1 MVIAQKLFNQF
12 LKLTMI
18 NRDYKGFSR
27 NKPLF
32 ARKKSRRKGVIIT
45 ISALSVVFAA
55 VSYLAMTPG
64 QESTTQEKQ
73 QELLTLQLSSD
84 DTKASSQPAQLD
96 TQSGSLA
103 LSEDTLETAEQTLAE
118 KTDRSSASSIDKQS
132 ASKNLNEA
140 TDAIKNF
147 VKKTTKPRYD
157 WQTVT
162 VAKGESLARIFNK
175 LGFSSKDLH
184 YMMQS
189 DEQVKILKKIRPG
202 HTLEF
207 AANDDKEFH
216 GLRYPFNSSDT
227 LVITKLEDKKFHVS
241 LDVKPIEFKQR
252 FATATITSSFYNAGK
267 QAGLPDGVIMA
278 LAGVFEYDIDF
289 ALEIRKNDSF
299 SVLYEEKFID
309 GKKVGYGNILSAEF
323 NNMGEHYAAV
333 RYTDTNNRTAYYT
346 PEGKALRKSFLRAPL
361 QFNYVSSNFNPKRFH
376 PIQKRVKPH
385 RGTDYR
391 APIGTPVRAAG
402 DGRVAKSAYNRF
414 NGNYVFIQHG
424 GNIVTKYLH
433 FSKRAVKAGQRV
445 KQGQI
450 IGYVG
455 STGMSQAPHLHYEF
469 VVNGVHRNP
478 RRVKLPHA
486 APVPKTEM
494 ARFQELSKPL
504 MTQLETERTTYF
516 ARLNDQESSGTAS
529 NSKLQK

>member
-1 MVIAQKLFNQF
+1 
-12 LKLTMI
+12 MI

-32 ARKKSRRKGVIIT
+32 ARKKSRRKGAIIT

-64 QESTTQEKQ
+64 EESSTQENQQ
-73 QELLTLQLSSD
+73 QELLTLQLSSE
-84 DTKASSQPAQLD
+84 DTNAS
-96 TQSGSLA
+96 TQASDPDSTSGTLA
-103 LSEDTLETAEQTLAE
+103 LSEDTLEPAKQTLAE
-118 KTDRSSASSIDKQS
+118 NTKKDSDQSIDQQQASSNLDE
-132 ASKNLNEA
+132 AKN
-140 TDAIKNF
+140 AIKNF
-147 VKKTTKPRYD
+147 VKNTTKPKYD
-157 WQTVT
+157 WETVT

-184 YMMQS
+184 YMMQA

-207 AANDDKEFH
+207 AADDEKKFH
-216 GLRYPFNSSDT
+216 SLRYPFNSSDT
-227 LVITKLEDKKFHVS
+227 LVITKLEDKQFDVS
-241 LDVKPIEFKQR
+241 LDVKPIEYKQR

-267 QAGLPDGVIMA
+267 QAGLPDGVIME

-299 SVLYEEKFID
+299 SVLYEEKYID
-309 GKKVGYGNILSAEF
+309 GKRAGYGNILSAEF

-333 RYTDTNNRTAYYT
+333 RYTDTNQRTAYYT

-361 QFNYVSSNFNPKRFH
+361 KFNYVSSNFNPKRFH

-424 GNIVTKYLH
+424 GNITTKYLH

-455 STGMSQAPHLHYEF
+455 STGMSQASHLHYEF

-486 APVPKTEM
+486 APVPKAEM

-516 ARLNDQESSGTAS
+516 ARLNDQESAGTAS
-529 NSKLQK
+529 SSKLQK

>member
-1 MVIAQKLFNQF
+1 
-12 LKLTMI
+12 MI
-18 NRDYKGFSR
+18 NRDYKGFNRS
-27 NKPLF
+27 KPLF
-32 ARKKSRRKGVIIT
+32 SRKKSRRKGAIVT

-64 QESTTQEKQ
+64 EESSTQEKQ
-73 QELLTLQLSSD
+73 QEILTLQLSTD
-84 DTKASSQPAQLD
+84 DNNSTANSANLD
-96 TQSGSLA
+96 TESNSLPLTDGVLEPA
-103 LSEDTLETAEQTLAE
+103 KQKLSTNEQAH
-118 KTDRSSASSIDKQS
+118 
-132 ASKNLNEA
+132 SKNPQNSQDLEQA
-140 TDAIKNF
+140 TTAIKEF
-147 VKKTTKPRYD
+147 VKKTTKPKYD
-157 WQTVT
+157 WQTVK
-162 VAKGESLARIFNK
+162 VAKGESLSRIFNK

-184 YMMQS
+184 YIMQS
-189 DEQVKILKKIRPG
+189 DDQVDILKKIRPG

-207 AANDDKEFH
+207 AANENKGFQE
-216 GLRYPFNSSDT
+216 LRYPFNSSDT
-227 LVITKLEDKKFHVS
+227 LVITKLADKEFDVS
-241 LDVKPIEFKQR
+241 LDKKPIEFKQR

-267 QAGLPDGVIMA
+267 QAGLPDGVIME

-299 SVLYEEKFID
+299 SVLYEEKYID
-309 GKKVGYGNILSAEF
+309 GKKAGYGNILSAEF
-323 NNMGEHYAAV
+323 YNMGEHYAAV
-333 RYTDTNNRTAYYT
+333 RYTDTNGRTAYYT

-361 QFNYVSSNFNPKRFH
+361 KFNYVSSNFNPKRFH
-376 PIQKRVKPH
+376 PIQKRVKAH

-402 DGRVAKSAYNRF
+402 DGRVVKSAYNRF

-424 GNIVTKYLH
+424 GNITTKYLH

-478 RRVKLPHA
+478 RTVKLPHA
-486 APVPKTEM
+486 APVPKAEM
-494 ARFQELSKPL
+494 ARFQEHSKPL
-504 MTQLETERTTYF
+504 VARLETERTTYF
-516 ARLNDQESSGTAS
+516 ARLNDEKSAGSAS

>member
-18 NRDYKGFSR
+18 NRDYKGFNSK
-27 NKPLF
+27 KPLF
-32 ARKKSRRKGVIIT
+32 ARKKNRRKGAIIT
-45 ISALSVVFAA
+45 ISALSVIFAA

-64 QESTTQEKQ
+64 EESSTQENNKQ

-84 DTKASSQPAQLD
+84 DTQSSSQPANLD
-96 TQSGSLA
+96 TASSQSE
-103 LSEDTLETAEQTLAE
+103 LSEGALELAKELPAESKANDSMNSQRASAE
-118 KTDRSSASSIDKQS
+118 LS
-132 ASKNLNEA
+132 EA

-147 VKKTTKPRYD
+147 VKKTTKPRFE
-157 WQTVT
+157 WQTIE
-162 VAKGESLARIFNK
+162 VAKGESLARIFKK

-184 YMMQS
+184 YMMQA
-189 DEQVKILKKIRPG
+189 DDKVDILKKIRPG

-207 AANDDKEFH
+207 AANDEKEFH
-216 GLRYPFNSSDT
+216 SMRYPFNSSDT
-227 LVITKLEDKKFHVS
+227 LVITKIADKEFHVS

-267 QAGLPDGVIMA
+267 QAGLPDGVIME

-299 SVLYEEKFID
+299 SVLYEEKYID

-333 RYTDTNNRTAYYT
+333 RYTDTNGRTAYYT

-402 DGRVAKSAYNRF
+402 DGRVTKSSYNRF

-424 GNIVTKYLH
+424 GNIETKYLH

-486 APVPKTEM
+486 APVPKAEM
-494 ARFQELSKPL
+494 ARFQEHSKPL
-504 MTQLETERTTYF
+504 MSQLETERTTYF
-516 ARLNDQESSGTAS
+516 ARLNEQEASGTAS

>member
-1 MVIAQKLFNQF
+1 
-12 LKLTMI
+12 MI
-18 NRDYKGFSR
+18 NRDYKGFSS

-32 ARKKSRRKGVIIT
+32 AQKKNRRKGAIIT
-45 ISALSVVFAA
+45 ISALSVIFAA

-64 QESTTQEKQ
+64 EESSTQDNKK

-84 DTKASSQPAQLD
+84 DTNTSTQP
-96 TQSGSLA
+96 LA
-103 LSEDTLETAEQTLAE
+103 LDAQSSEGIELSEGALEPAKQKLAE
-118 KTDRSSASSIDKQS
+118 KNETADNNQQ
-132 ASKNLNEA
+132 ASKDLDKAAN
-140 TDAIKNF
+140 AIKNF
-147 VKKTTKPRYD
+147 VKNSTKPKYD
-157 WQTVT
+157 WQIIK

-184 YMMQS
+184 YMMQA
-189 DEQVKILKKIRPG
+189 DDQVSILKKIRPG

-227 LVITKLEDKKFHVS
+227 LVITKLGDKSFEVS
-241 LDVKPIEFKQR
+241 LDKKPIEFKQR

-267 QAGLPDGVIMA
+267 QAGLPDGVIME

-299 SVLYEEKFID
+299 SVLYEEKYID

-333 RYTDTNNRTAYYT
+333 RYTDTNGRTAYYT
-346 PEGKALRKSFLRAPL
+346 PEGKAVRKSFLRAPL

-391 APIGTPVRAAG
+391 APIGTPVRASG
-402 DGRVAKSAYNRF
+402 DGRVVKSSYNRF

-486 APVPKTEM
+486 APVPKAEM

-504 MTQLETERTTYF
+504 MAQLETERTTYF
-516 ARLNDQESSGTAS
+516 ARLNDDESAKSGS